1 MRDISMLIKNYPS
14 ISNVFTQ
21 EWFEKECKKDKK
33 EMHLLAKQFTFKD
46 KDGSSLDSHS
56 LQYIGYLEILLKN
69 MEDEINS
76 KRNHFFKGL
85 TSEDKNNYLG
95 TLAEIEI
102 GYLFKKMGFKPEF
115 EPSIPGTDNKSDI
128 KFVSDEG
135 LEVFT
140 EVFTRIGPKIEEIHI
155 FSWDDI
161 PGNDNDKLIY
171 FLEQIYDVV
180 LEEIGNIEKIDNGST
195 IKISAEKNSIL
206 LKLNDEKNKVTLE
219 IDDVRTDEFIAK
231 IGMEND
237 EKNDKRNVFWNPAE
251 IREIKFRQPSDFR
264 EKIENEIKQLSKSN
278 PGIIALYLESSS
290 IPECNNAINGFLNNV
305 WDKNGN
311 IIEIVDFS
319 IVSAFLIYIRSFSN
333 NKYDVSRKLCLNPRA
348 NYRLPDSITKKF
360 EESEIIS
367 PQSYDEFFRNPH
379 RSE

>member
-1 MRDISMLIKNYPS
+1 MRDISMIIKNYPS
-14 ISNVFTQ
+14 ISNMFTQ
-21 EWFEKECKKDKK
+21 EWFEEEIKKDKK

-46 KDGSSLDSHS
+46 KDGSSLDCHS
-56 LQYIGYLEILLKN
+56 LQYIDYLEMLLKT

-76 KRNHFFKGL
+76 KRKHFFKGL
-85 TSEDKNNYLG
+85 TKDKNKYLG

-115 EPSIPGTDNKSDI
+115 EPSIPGTGNTSDI

-140 EVFTRIGPKIEEIHI
+140 EVFTRIRPEIGEIHI

-161 PGNDNDKLIY
+161 PGNDNDELIY
-171 FLEQIYDVV
+171 FIEQIYDVV
-180 LEEIGNIEKIDNGST
+180 LEETGTIEKIDNGST

-206 LKLNDEKNKVTLE
+206 LKLNDEKNKVTLK

-264 EKIENEIKQLSKSN
+264 EKIENEIKQLSESN
-278 PGIIALYLESSS
+278 PGIIALYLEPSS
-290 IPECNNAINGFLNNV
+290 IPEWRNVIKGFLNNV

-311 IIEIVDFS
+311 VIEIVDFS

-333 NKYDVSRKLCLNPRA
+333 NKYDVFRKLCLNPRA
-348 NYRLPDSITKKF
+348 NYQLPDSITKKF
-360 EESEIIS
+360 EESEIIY
-367 PQSYDEFFRNPH
+367 PQSYDEFFSNPH
-379 RSE
+379 LSE